1 MKALYEAGK
10 AAARKQWAEK
20 ENQSWKPL
28 WTSLKLP
35 PATGIAGTVI
45 SWTFTGTTAASVDA
59 GISKGETMQ
68 HRNEVVRV
76 GIMTEEERL
85 IINALSPQERKTVLI
100 EAARQKLRA
109 AEEALLTPQKPF
121 DSKEADRI

>member
-1 MKALYEAGK
+1 
-10 AAARKQWAEK
+10 
-20 ENQSWKPL
+20 
-28 WTSLKLP
+28 
-35 PATGIAGTVI
+35 
-45 SWTFTGTTAASVDA
+45 
-59 GISKGETMQ
+59 MQ